1 VSRTMV
7 AAVLMIRISR
17 STKGTRAFNS
27 QDIGTDCVE

>member
-1 VSRTMV
+1 
-7 AAVLMIRISR
+7 MIRISR